1 MSSET
6 SSFYVLGLD
15 GGGSRTLCVILDEDG
30 REISRGQ
37 GGPSNHQSVGVEA
50 AKQAIHDAVT
60 TTLDAI
66 GNPVLEAACWGMAG
80 FDRPEDEDI
89 IKEMAQAL
97 MPEVDVEVVHDST
110 IALVGGTRGKR
121 VGVVIIA
128 GTGSIAVGYHPSGRV
143 ARASGWGHLLGDE
156 GSGYYIALRGLN
168 AATRAHDGRG
178 PMTTLIDRLPRA
190 INVSTLEDLANRIYL
205 EGWTAPE
212 VANLAPVVL
221 KAADEGDEQAMQI
234 VKDAAMEL
242 ALAAR
247 VVIETLEM
255 VHETFEVVLS
265 GGIFKGSPRIVEI
278 IQKELS
284 EVNPQAG
291 VILPRQEP
299 VIGAGLIAL
308 EVVRSGG
315 KGQTRFQG
323 PYNF

>member
-1 MSSET
+1 MKVSDQPCNQ
-6 SSFYVLGLD
+6 YVLGLD
-15 GGGSRTLCVILDEDG
+15 GGGSRTLCVILDEGG
-30 REISRGQ
+30 REVSRGQ

-60 TTLDAI
+60 TALDAI
-66 GNPVLEAACWGMAG
+66 GNPMLKAACWGMAG
-80 FDRPEDEDI
+80 LDRPEDEDI
-89 IKEMAQAL
+89 IKEMARAL

-110 IALVGGTRGKR
+110 IALVGGTGGKR

-143 ARASGWGHLLGDE
+143 ARAGGWGHLLGDE
-156 GSGYYIALRGLN
+156 GSGFYIALGGLN

-178 PMTTLIDRLPRA
+178 PITILVDRLPRA
-190 INVSTLEDLANRIYL
+190 VNVSTLEDLANRIYL

-221 KAADEGDEQAMQI
+221 EAADEGDDQAMKI
-234 VKDAAMEL
+234 VEDAAMEL

-247 VVIETLEM
+247 VVIETLGMED
-255 VHETFEVVLS
+255 ETFEVVLS
-265 GGIFKGSPRIVEI
+265 GGIFKGSPRMVEI

-284 EVNPQAG
+284 EVNPQAE

-299 VIGAGLIAL
+299 AIGAGLIAL
-308 EVVRSGG
+308 EAARSGV
-315 KGQTRFQG
+315 KG
-323 PYNF
+323 